1 MKIVQS
7 YWSKPD
13 IENTNWV
20 EKKLH
25 YFSWALSCLK
35 LKQYYDNVELV
46 TDQAGKELLID
57 QLQLPYDS
65 VRVELDSL
73 NEYDPL
79 LWALGKIYA
88 YRVQDEPFIH
98 VDGDIFIWAKF
109 PDGIESADL
118 IAQHEEDSYEFSN
131 VYYDGLLKANL
142 NSYPEAILKY
152 RKDVTT
158 NIMQT
163 NAGILG
169 GNDIDFIQ
177 RYCKEAFRFV
187 EENKVKALA
196 VKHPGMFN
204 TIFEQY
210 LFYCMANVENKTIK
224 YLFEE
229 KIDCNFEEIVPF
241 KDIPYSAQF
250 IHVLGSHKRNI
261 FFNQKI
267 IQYLWYEF
275 PEYYNRVSHFIQ

>member
-7 YWSKPD
+7 YWSKPG
-13 IENTNWV
+13 IENTNWA

-25 YFSWALSCLK
+25 YFSWVLSCLK
-35 LKQYYDNVELV
+35 LKQYYNKVELV
-46 TDQAGKELLID
+46 TDRAGKELLID

-65 VRVELDSL
+65 VQVELDFL

-88 YRVQDEPFIH
+88 YSIQDEPFIH
-98 VDGDIFIWAKF
+98 VDGDIFIWGRF
-109 PDGIESADL
+109 SDEIESADL

-131 VYYDGLLKANL
+131 TYYDGLLNADL
-142 NSYPEAILKY
+142 DSYPKAILQF
-152 RKDVTT
+152 RNSVTT
-158 NIMQT
+158 NIMQA

-169 GNDIDFIQ
+169 GNDINFIQ
-177 RYCKEAFRFV
+177 RYCKEAFKFV
-187 EENKVKALA
+187 DENKEKALK

-210 LFYCMANVENKTIK
+210 LFYCMANTENKPIK

-229 KIDCNFEEIVPF
+229 EIDCNFEKIVPF
-241 KDIPYSAQF
+241 EDIPYNARF
-250 IHVLGSHKRNI
+250 IHILGSHKRNI

-267 IQYLWYEF
+267 MQYLWYEF
-275 PEYYNRVSHFIQ
+275 PQYYNRVNHFVQ